1 MCKHYFSILIA
12 LAALLAA
19 SLACNMPT
27 AKGNN
32 PTERMIVIDSL
43 AVTPRESDGK
53 NDLAVSFN
61 YTPGTID
68 TVITCSIVTSSGV
81 EEKVWSAPFGKLAE
95 AIQDKADF
103 KIRVEVPGNYTL
115 HCWDMMGPAS
125 ETTSFTISTPNLTVN
140 GSEQVPQAGQEGP
153 VVQKITS
160 PGTLTY
166 YYYPVKYGDH
176 YEPKTLV
183 TCKTEMQVTLT
194 IWQNGTAR
202 LDAAGSYYTLYTCT
216 ADVLDKFEF
225 FDLGSAEP
233 YGAEY
238 TVQLASLRRT
248 GTVGTL
254 GGTISGTITQ
264 ILSDGNTQFTLEI
277 GKK

>member
-1 MCKHYFSILIA
+1 MRIIQIA
-12 LAALLAA
+12 LASLLMA
-19 SLACNMPT
+19 SLACNLPL
-27 AKGNN
+27 AGSKNSID
-32 PTERMIVIDSL
+32 RMLTIDSL
-43 AVTPRESDGK
+43 AVSPRESDG
-53 NDLAVSFN
+53 NSELAVSFN
-61 YTPGTID
+61 YTLGTVD
-68 TVITCSIVTSSGV
+68 TYIHCSIIEPSGA
-81 EEKVWSAPFGKLAE
+81 ETDVWGDLFGKSAE
-95 AIQDKADF
+95 AIKDVKSF
-103 KIRVEVPGNYTL
+103 SIRVSKPGNYTM
-115 HCWDMMGPAS
+115 HCWANIGPAS
-125 ETTSFTISTPNLTVN
+125 ESTSFTISTPNLTVH
-140 GSEQVPQAGQEGP
+140 GSEQVSQEGP

-194 IWQNGTAR
+194 IWQNGKAR
-202 LDAAGSYYTLYTCT
+202 LDAAGSYYTIYTCT
-216 ADVLDKFEF
+216 ADVPDKFEF

-248 GTVGTL
+248 GTVGTS

-264 ILSDGNTQFTLEI
+264 TLPDGNTQFTLEI